1 MKIAL
6 VCWHCDA
13 RLYVDANSPPRW
25 SGFELADIANKAGW
39 YGAIDSNRNRALVFC
54 CKEHAEAEKTKKGVF
69 RARPIG
75 FKANIS
81 VGA

>member
-1 MKIAL
+1 MKISFF
-6 VCWHCDA
+6 CWHCGA
-13 RLYVDANSPPRW
+13 LLLFETNVLPRF
-25 SGFELADIANKAGW
+25 GFEVADIANKAGW
-39 YGAIDSNRNRALVFC
+39 HGDIDLNRKRALVFC

-75 FKANIS
+75 VKANTS

>member
-1 MKIAL
+1 MRITL

-13 RLYVDANSPPRW
+13 RLSVHLERPPRF
-25 SGFELADIANKAGW
+25 GFELADIANKAGW
-39 YGAIDSNRNRALVFC
+39 HGDIDLNRKRALVFC
-54 CKEHAEAEKTKKGVF
+54 CKEHADAEKTKKGVF

-75 FKANIS
+75 VKANIS

>member
-1 MKIAL
+1 MKISFF
-6 VCWHCDA
+6 CWHCGA
-13 RLYVDANSPPRW
+13 LLLFETNVLPRL
-25 SGFELADIANKAGW
+25 GFEIYDIVNKAGW
-39 YGAIDSNRNRALVFC
+39 YGAIDSNRNRVLVFC

-75 FKANIS
+75 VKANTS

>member
-1 MKIAL
+1 MKISFF
-6 VCWHCDA
+6 CWHCGA
-13 RLYVDANSPPRW
+13 LLLFETNVLPRF
-25 SGFELADIANKAGW
+25 GFEVADIANKAGW
-39 YGAIDSNRNRALVFC
+39 YGAIDLNRKRALVFC

-75 FKANIS
+75 VKANTS